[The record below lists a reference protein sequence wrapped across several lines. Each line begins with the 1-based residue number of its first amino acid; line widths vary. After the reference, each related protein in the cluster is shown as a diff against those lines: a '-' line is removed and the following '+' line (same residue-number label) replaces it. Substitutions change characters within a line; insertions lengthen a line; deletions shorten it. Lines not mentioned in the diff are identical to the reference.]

1 MHMSKALQCSIQ
13 TNDTSSLQVKEAN
26 VNKYNDYKRLNCG
39 VLVKTGLEELSFSEW
54 FIISECGKNSSW

>member
-26 VNKYNDYKRLNCG
+26 VNKYNDFKRPNCG
-39 VLVKTGLEELSFSEW
+39 VLVKTAQEELSFSE
-54 FIISECGKNSSW
+54 